1 MRRIKIELVFAGGLL
16 LALAGCA
23 NTPLK
28 DLEVDAGKL
37 EQSISTLE
45 GEGFSCWRQPNFVSC
60 SRKRGNPFCPD
71 IDHVMFKFPIPTL
84 SKYTQQRT
92 CRQ

>member
-1 MRRIKIELVFAGGLL
+1 MRRIKIELAFTGGLL

-28 DLEVDAGKL
+28 DLDISAERSD
-37 EQSISTLE
+37 ESIRTLE
-45 GEGFSCWRQPNFVSC
+45 REGFSCSKRTNYVSC
-60 SRKRGNPFCPD
+60 MRKRGNPFCPD
-71 IDHVMFKFPIPTL
+71 IDHVMFQFPIPKL
-84 SKYTQQRT
+84 SRYTQQST